1 MQERCPS
8 HNRGDIANPRVFL
21 AFLCSSQELL
31 EKMRSGTLDRETAD
45 KRLSLS
51 QLEQTGENWRKL
63 LSV

>member
-8 HNRGDIANPRVFL
+8 HNRGYIADPRVVL
-21 AFLCSSQELL
+21 AFLYSSQELL